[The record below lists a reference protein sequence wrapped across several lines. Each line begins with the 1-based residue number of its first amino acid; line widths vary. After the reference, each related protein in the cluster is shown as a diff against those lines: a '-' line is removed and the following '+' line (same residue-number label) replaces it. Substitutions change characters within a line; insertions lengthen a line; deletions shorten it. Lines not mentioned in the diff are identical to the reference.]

1 MLAVL
6 RRELRAMFVSPLAW
20 SILAVVQVL
29 MAYSF
34 LRLLQAFADS
44 QGRLQG
50 LPGAPG
56 LTRLVAMPLFEVA
69 AFVMMLVVPL
79 ITMRLVAEE
88 RRTGTL
94 VLLLGSPVSSTGIV
108 IGKFLSAMVFV
119 LCFVGLSAAMPLS
132 LLVSNTLDLGLLGA
146 GVFAM
151 TLLGAAFVAVGLYM
165 STLTSQPTIAAIS
178 TFGVLLFAWLLDW
191 GGERETLL
199 TQLSSLQHY
208 RSMLQGVV
216 DTRDIAYFLIVT
228 SVFVILAA
236 RRFEASRQVG

>member
-6 RRELRAMFVSPLAW
+6 QRELRAMFISPLAW
-20 SILAVVQVL
+20 CILAVVQVL

-88 RRTGTL
+88 RRSGTL
-94 VLLLGSPVSSTGIV
+94 VLLLGSPVSSTAII
-108 IGKFLSAMVFV
+108 IGKFLGALAFILS
-119 LCFVGLSAAMPLS
+119 FVGLSAAMPLS

-146 GVFAM
+146 GVLAM
-151 TLLGAAFVAVGLYM
+151 TLLGAAYIAVGLYM

-191 GGERETLL
+191 GGERGTLL
-199 TQLSSLQHY
+199 AQLSSLQHY
-208 RSMLQGVV
+208 RSLLLGVV
-216 DTRDIAYFLIVT
+216 DTRDVAYFLIVI
-228 SVFVILAA
+228 SVFVTLAV
-236 RRFEASRQVG
+236 RRFDAGRQAG